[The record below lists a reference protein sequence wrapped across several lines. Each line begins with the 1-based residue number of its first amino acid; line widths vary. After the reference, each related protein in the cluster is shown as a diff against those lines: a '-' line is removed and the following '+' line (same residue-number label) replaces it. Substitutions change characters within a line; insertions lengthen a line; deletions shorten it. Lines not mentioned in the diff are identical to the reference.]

1 MAGITGQGTTYNL
14 PNYVG
19 ELFAVSPEDTP
30 FLSAIGGLTGGV
42 SAGATLYEWQTYD
55 LRDADENRQ
64 RKEGQEAP
72 TAEERV
78 RSTNRNVLEIHQEAI
93 ELSYTRQAVTRQ
105 RSTGG
110 EKTVTI
116 GDVTLPEDEMLWQI
130 DQGLKQIARD
140 VNKSFLT
147 GTYQDPTDNTT
158 PRKTRGLL
166 EAITTNVVAGTGAL
180 TEDLVLDLM
189 QKVWEKG
196 GIQQGET
203 RTIIVGGKLKRALS
217 KVFIK
222 DNSYRESSRTV
233 GGVNVQ
239 TIETDFGACNIML
252 DRNMPADTLV
262 VASLDEC
269 APVFLEIQGK
279 GHFFAEPLAKTGAY
293 DRVQLYGEIGLS
305 YGSEMHHG
313 KLKLS

>member
-116 GDVTLPEDEMLWQI
+116 GEVTLPEDEMLWQI

-140 VNKSFLT
+140 VNKSFLV

-158 PRKTRGLL
+158 ARKTRGLL

-222 DNSYRESSRTV
+222 DAAYRESSREV

-239 TIETDFGACNIML
+239 TIETDFGKCNIML

-269 APVFLEIQGK
+269 APVFLEIPGK
-279 GHFFAEPLAKTGAY
+279 GHFFAEPLAKTGAH